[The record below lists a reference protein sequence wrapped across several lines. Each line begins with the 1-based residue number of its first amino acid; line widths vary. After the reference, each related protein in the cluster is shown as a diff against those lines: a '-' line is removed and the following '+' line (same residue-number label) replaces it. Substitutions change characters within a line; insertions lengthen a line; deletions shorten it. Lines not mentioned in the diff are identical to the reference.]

1 MKKLLIILLA
11 LFTTATF
18 AQEEQQAKQILLSSV
33 SLIQKSPLQT
43 KFQLSYFNPR
53 SADENITKEGTL
65 VISGRKFVVKMADV
79 ETFFNGK
86 TQWVFVKENNEVTI
100 TEPTLKELREINP
113 LLLISDCTRTHR
125 LAFEDQ
131 SAADKAFWHICLYPL
146 DKAADYFQI
155 KIKIAKKD
163 KYPRSIDIFQKNGDK
178 IKFFSAGYT
187 VLKSLPDNKFVFDV
201 KANPNVEVNDLR

>member
-79 ETFFNGK
+79 ETF
-86 TQWVFVKENNEVTI
+86 
-100 TEPTLKELREINP
+100 
-113 LLLISDCTRTHR
+113 
-125 LAFEDQ
+125 
-131 SAADKAFWHICLYPL
+131 
-146 DKAADYFQI
+146 
-155 KIKIAKKD
+155 
-163 KYPRSIDIFQKNGDK
+163 
-178 IKFFSAGYT
+178 
-187 VLKSLPDNKFVFDV
+187 
-201 KANPNVEVNDLR
+201 